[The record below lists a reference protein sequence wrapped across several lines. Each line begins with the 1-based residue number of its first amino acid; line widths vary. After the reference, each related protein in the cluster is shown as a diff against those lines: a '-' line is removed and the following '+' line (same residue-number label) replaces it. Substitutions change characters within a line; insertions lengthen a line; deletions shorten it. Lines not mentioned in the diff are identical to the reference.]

1 MGIEEGLNFK
11 KKKPVILEPVKIDT
25 TVEGEVEVYGLE
37 AATAS
42 VCVNTDADAPA
53 ATASSGASATAA
65 VSANSESKKLKIPII
80 KLKDI

>member
-11 KKKPVILEPVKIDT
+11 KKKPVKLEPVKIDT

-37 AATAS
+37 AATAA
-42 VCVNTDADAPA
+42 VGVNTGADAPA
-53 ATASSGASATAA
+53 A
-65 VSANSESKKLKIPII
+65 SANSESKKLKIPII